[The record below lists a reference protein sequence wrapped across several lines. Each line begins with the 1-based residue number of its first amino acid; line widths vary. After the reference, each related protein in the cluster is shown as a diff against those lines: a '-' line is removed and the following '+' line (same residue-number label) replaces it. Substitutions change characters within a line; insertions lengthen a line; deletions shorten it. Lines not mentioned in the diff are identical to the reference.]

1 MSKQMV
7 GASMTGAVAGDT
19 TSLSLNGVELELSD
33 RGKGP
38 ALLFLHAGHPTG
50 RLAPS
55 APVLRHLSENFRVI
69 APTHPGFGHTPAPEQ
84 LNSVDDL
91 AYLYLDLLDA
101 LNLKDVTLAG
111 VSFGGWIAAEMAVK
125 STERLARLVL
135 ANPVGIKLGDRET
148 RDFVDIYS
156 IFDKQVAELAY
167 ADPKLGTP
175 DKTAL
180 SEDEFLFMAHAREST
195 ARYAWSPYLHNP
207 KLKGRLHRIKIPTL
221 VLWGAAD
228 RITRAGYGRGY
239 AEAIPNARY
248 AEIPGAGHFPHL
260 EKPELLARHI
270 TAFAQGKTPELVS

>member
-1 MSKQMV
+1 MSKQLV
-7 GASMTGAVAGDT
+7 EASMTGAVTGDT
-19 TSLSLNGVELELSD
+19 LSLTLNGMELELSD
-33 RGKGP
+33 RGSGE

-55 APVLRHLSENFRVI
+55 APVLRHLSEDFRVI
-69 APTHPGFGHTPAPEQ
+69 APTHPGFGRVPAPDG
-84 LNSVDDL
+84 LNTVDDL

-101 LNLKDVTLAG
+101 LDLKNVTLVGA
-111 VSFGGWIAAEMAVK
+111 SLGGWIAAEMAVK
-125 STERLARLVL
+125 STERIGRLVL

-156 IFDKQVAELAY
+156 IFDKEIAELAY

-180 SEDEFLFMAHAREST
+180 SEDDFLFMAHAREST

-207 KLKGRLHRIKIPTL
+207 KLKGRLHRIRIPTL

-228 RITRAGYGRGY
+228 RIARAGYGRGY
-239 AEAIPNARY
+239 SEAIPGARFV
-248 AEIPGAGHFPHL
+248 EVPGAGHFPHL
-260 EKPELLARHI
+260 EKPDLMARHI
-270 TAFAQGKTPELVS
+270 AAFAQGKMPELLS